1 MCRFGEDHRSLTDVL
16 QDLQG
21 QLKGQEPKLLP
32 GQTLSRP
39 LHVILQVSLQES
51 MLLIGSLTFAVAR
64 ALSITSLRA
73 ETLMLSSSGPCGHLS

>member
-39 LHVILQVSLQES
+39 LHVILQVSLRGS
-51 MLLIGSLTFAVAR
+51 MLLMNALHLLWQE
-64 ALSITSLRA
+64 LSISQHDKQELHTERLRA
-73 ETLMLSSSGPCGHLS
+73 CVNLS